1 MKQQHS
7 GNEKGRSL
15 SDQEQTA
22 TSVETH
28 SKEPTHSQSNVRRST
43 QCKIRTCSEI
53 AQWRLT
59 TQGHP
64 NGDIDELYCSD
75 HATLPVWGESPKQ
88 YTITITGPLG
98 GAS

>member
-1 MKQQHS
+1 MIKHYP

-22 TSVETH
+22 TYAETS
-28 SKEPTHSQSNVRRST
+28 SKETAPHQSNARRST
-43 QCKIRTCSEI
+43 QCRIRTCGET
-53 AQWRLT
+53 AQWRLS

-75 HATLPVWGESPKQ
+75 HATLPVWAESPKQ
-88 YTITITGPLG
+88 YSITITGPLG
-98 GAS
+98 GAA